1 MSKISELKKQNPS
14 LSFDGVNIINKLMG
28 KSKYTEMMI
37 TFIKN
42 YKLNE
47 LNMSRKSLENELK
60 DMGVNDDNFIKSLD
74 IFELNHLTYFINS
87 YIGYNKLK
95 LINKFIELNEK
106 NLIKNNDLT
115 TYKSFDEIELQIS
128 LSELKTIDKEFE
140 RQIKKLYETDEWL
153 VCKPLSYQSS
163 LKYGASTKWCTASKD
178 QPDYY
183 FRYSKRGILIY
194 SINKKTGNK
203 IAGFKSLDISYENE
217 TSFWDINDQRI
228 DSMDSGLPDDVLNI
242 FRNEFLN
249 TKQCNW
255 DILTDEERN
264 KQILWIENNKN
275 ERMELCQEGETQ
287 ELGEAVGRL
296 GDAVGRLIPFD
307 RTTTNGPQ
315 FSEPT
320 IAN

>member
-1 MSKISELKKQNPS
+1 MPGLK
-14 LSFDGVNIINKLMG
+14 V
-28 KSKYTEMMI
+28 
-37 TFIKN
+37 
-42 YKLNE
+42 
-47 LNMSRKSLENELK
+47 
-60 DMGVNDDNFIKSLD
+60 
-74 IFELNHLTYFINS
+74 
-87 YIGYNKLK
+87 
-95 LINKFIELNEK
+95 LI
-106 NLIKNNDLT
+106 
-115 TYKSFDEIELQIS
+115 
-128 LSELKTIDKEFE
+128 
-140 RQIKKLYETDEWL
+140 L
-153 VCKPLSYQSS
+153 V
-163 LKYGASTKWCTASKD
+163 TK
-178 QPDYY
+178 
-183 FRYSKRGILIY
+183 
-194 SINKKTGNK
+194 
-203 IAGFKSLDISYENE
+203 NE

-275 ERMELCQEGETQ
+275 ERMELCDE
-287 ELGEAVGRL
+287 VGRL

>member
-1 MSKISELKKQNPS
+1 
-14 LSFDGVNIINKLMG
+14 MG

-37 TFIKN
+37 AFIKN
-42 YKLNE
+42 SKLNE
-47 LNMSRKSLENELK
+47 LNMSRKSWENELK

-74 IFELNHLTYFINS
+74 IFELNHLMYFINS

-275 ERMELCQEGETQ
+275 KRMEFCNEVETQ

>member
-1 MSKISELKKQNPS
+1 
-14 LSFDGVNIINKLMG
+14 MG

-37 TFIKN
+37 AFIKN
-42 YKLNE
+42 SKLNE
-47 LNMSRKSLENELK
+47 LNMSRKSWENELK

-74 IFELNHLTYFINS
+74 IFELNHLMYFINS

-264 KQILWIENNKN
+264 KQVLWFENNKN
-275 ERMELCQEGETQ
+275 KRMELCQEGETQ

>member
-1 MSKISELKKQNPS
+1 M
-14 LSFDGVNIINKLMG
+14 
-28 KSKYTEMMI
+28 
-37 TFIKN
+37 
-42 YKLNE
+42 
-47 LNMSRKSLENELK
+47 
-60 DMGVNDDNFIKSLD
+60 
-74 IFELNHLTYFINS
+74 
-87 YIGYNKLK
+87 
-95 LINKFIELNEK
+95 
-106 NLIKNNDLT
+106 T

-275 ERMELCQEGETQ
+275 ERMELCDE
-287 ELGEAVGRL
+287 VGRL

>member
-1 MSKISELKKQNPS
+1 
-14 LSFDGVNIINKLMG
+14 MG

-37 TFIKN
+37 AFIKN
-42 YKLNE
+42 SKLNE
-47 LNMSRKSLENELK
+47 LNMSRKSWENELK

-74 IFELNHLTYFINS
+74 IFELNHLMYFINS

-178 QPDYY
+178 QPDHY

-264 KQILWIENNKN
+264 KQVLWFENNKN
-275 ERMELCQEGETQ
+275 KRMELCNEVDTTGLSDEI
-287 ELGEAVGRL
+287 
-296 GDAVGRLIPFD
+296 GRLIPFD

>member
-1 MSKISELKKQNPS
+1 
-14 LSFDGVNIINKLMG
+14 
-28 KSKYTEMMI
+28 
-37 TFIKN
+37 
-42 YKLNE
+42 
-47 LNMSRKSLENELK
+47 MSRKSWENELK

-74 IFELNHLTYFINS
+74 IFELNHLMYFINS

-255 DILTDEERN
+255 DILTDEEQN

-275 ERMELCQEGETQ
+275 NRMELCHEVDTTGLSDEI
-287 ELGEAVGRL
+287 
-296 GDAVGRLIPFD
+296 GRLIPFV

>member
-1 MSKISELKKQNPS
+1 
-14 LSFDGVNIINKLMG
+14 MG

-37 TFIKN
+37 AFIKN
-42 YKLNE
+42 SKLNE
-47 LNMSRKSLENELK
+47 LNMSRKSWENELK

-74 IFELNHLTYFINS
+74 IFELNHLMYFINS
-87 YIGYNKLK
+87 FIGYNKLK

-115 TYKSFDEIELQIS
+115 TYKSFDDIELQIS

-203 IAGFKSLDISYENE
+203 IAGFKNIDISYENE

-228 DSMDSGLPDDVLNI
+228 DSMDIGLPDDVLNI

-264 KQILWIENNKN
+264 KQVLWFENNKN
-275 ERMELCQEGETQ
+275 KRMELCQEGETQ

>member
-1 MSKISELKKQNPS
+1 
-14 LSFDGVNIINKLMG
+14 
-28 KSKYTEMMI
+28 
-37 TFIKN
+37 
-42 YKLNE
+42 
-47 LNMSRKSLENELK
+47 
-60 DMGVNDDNFIKSLD
+60 MGVNDDNFIKSLD
-74 IFELNHLTYFINS
+74 IFELNHLIYFISS

-203 IAGFKSLDISYENE
+203 IAGFKNIDISYENE

-264 KQILWIENNKN
+264 KQILWIENYKN
-275 ERMELCQEGETQ
+275 ESIELCNEVDTQ
-287 ELGEAVGRL
+287 ELGDAVGRL

>member
-1 MSKISELKKQNPS
+1 
-14 LSFDGVNIINKLMG
+14 MG

-37 TFIKN
+37 AFIN
-42 YKLNE
+42 NSKLNE
-47 LNMSRKSLENELK
+47 LKMYRKESENELK

-74 IFELNHLTYFINS
+74 IFELNHLMYFINT

-140 RQIKKLYETDEWL
+140 RQIKKLYETDVWL

-183 FRYSKRGILIY
+183 FRYSKR
-194 SINKKTGNK
+194 
-203 IAGFKSLDISYENE
+203 
-217 TSFWDINDQRI
+217 
-228 DSMDSGLPDDVLNI
+228 
-242 FRNEFLN
+242 
-249 TKQCNW
+249 
-255 DILTDEERN
+255 
-264 KQILWIENNKN
+264 
-275 ERMELCQEGETQ
+275 
-287 ELGEAVGRL
+287 
-296 GDAVGRLIPFD
+296 
-307 RTTTNGPQ
+307 RT
-315 FSEPT
+315 
-320 IAN
+320 